1 MARMPRIDIP
11 GLPQHVIVRG
21 NNRMPCFGCDMDYRV
36 FLKYLGAALPDSDS
50 RLHAFVLMTNHV
62 HLLVTGQR
70 GGAVSRLMQS
80 VGRRYARYFNTAHD
94 RSGTLFEGRF
104 RASPIDSERYLLTCM
119 RYIELNPVRAGIVR
133 HPALYRWSSYRHH
146 VGEETRAE
154 LTLHDEYLRL
164 GPTPADL
171 AIAYAAIVQES
182 LSDEELAR
190 IRKCLNQ
197 NRGLGGPDFHQ
208 RTLGVRL
215 TNLTP

>member
-1 MARMPRIDIP
+1 MPRIDVP

-21 NNRMPCFGCDMDYRV
+21 NNRMSCFGCERDYGV
-36 FLKYLGAALPDSDS
+36 FVKYLGAALLANDS

-70 GGAVSRLMQS
+70 SGAVSRLMQS
-80 VGRRYARYFNTAHD
+80 VGRRYARYFNFAYN

-104 RASPIDSERYLLTCM
+104 RASPIESERYFLTCM

-133 HPALYRWSSYRHH
+133 HPGLYRWSSYRHH

-164 GPTPADL
+164 GPTPADR
-171 AIAYAAIVQES
+171 ASAYAALVQET
-182 LSDEELAR
+182 LSDDDLAR
-190 IRKCLNQ
+190 IRKYVNQ
-197 NRGLGGPDFHQ
+197 NRGLGGLEFE
-208 RTLGVRL
+208 RRL
-215 TNLTP
+215 RIDHVST